1 MSDLSIAVF
10 LLAENRLRREV
21 PTRFPNK
28 KTKIN
33 GITAVVSA
41 KYSVAGPE
49 TGAAVCAMATQRQ
62 GFKHRPS
69 ID

>member
-28 KTKIN
+28 KTKID
-33 GITAVVSA
+33 ITAVVSA

-49 TGAAVCAMATQRQ
+49 TGAVVCAMATQRQ